1 MFPFGNIDTP
11 DGLPV
16 AISPPEKCCLPSGR
30 RKKRGGRAVHYLGFV
45 DLRRRWPLYTVQGLR
60 KVVARDDFPS
70 PFFTVDGGKT
80 RIWDERDIQI
90 YEATHPEMTDA
101 AKKRRKV
108 IGFAI
113 ANFKKTAQAQ

>member
-1 MFPFGNIDTP
+1 MRP
-11 DGLPV
+11 
-16 AISPPEKCCLPSGR
+16 AIRQDKEERS
-30 RKKRGGRAVHYLGFV
+30 RAVHYLGFV

-60 KVVARDDFPS
+60 KVVMREDFPS

-80 RIWDERDIQI
+80 RIWDERDIEI

-108 IGFAI
+108 IGYAI
-113 ANFKKTAQAQ
+113 ANFKKNAQAHNSA